1 MAFPTPEPGLV
12 IAFSYLWSE
21 EAEQGHAEGSKTR
34 PCAIVVAQIQEGG
47 QAPRVVVAPI
57 THSPP
62 ANPDRAL
69 ELPAAVRR
77 HLGLDEDRSW
87 IILDD
92 FNVFTWPG
100 FDLRTDPKTGR
111 CDYGFLPPLFFEQMR
126 RKYLQLIATSAA
138 SVTARDE
145 AAT

>member
-12 IAFSYLWSE
+12 IAFSYLCSE

-34 PCAIVVAQIQEGG
+34 PCAIVVAQILEEG

-69 ELPAAVRR
+69 ELPAAIRR
-77 HLGLDEDRSW
+77 HLGLDEDGSW

>member
-12 IAFSYLWSE
+12 IAFSYLWSD
-21 EAEQGHAEGSKTR
+21 EAAQGHAEGSKAR
-34 PCAIVVAQIQEGG
+34 PCAIIVAQLVEEGK
-47 QAPRVVVAPI
+47 APRVVVAPI

-62 ANPDRAL
+62 ADPDRAL

-87 IILDD
+87 VILDD

-100 FDLRTDPKTGR
+100 FDLLTDPRTGR
-111 CDYGFLPPLFFEQMR
+111 CDYGFLPPSFFEQMR
-126 RKYLQLIATSAA
+126 RKYGQLMATRAA
-138 SVTARDE
+138 SVTQRDE
-145 AAT
+145 GSS

>member
-1 MAFPTPEPGLV
+1 MAFPKPEPGLV
-12 IAFSYLWSE
+12 IAYSYLWSE

-34 PCAIVVAQIQEGG
+34 PCAIVVAQVLEEGK
-47 QAPRVVVAPI
+47 APRAVVAPI

-62 ANPDRAL
+62 ANPDLAL

-77 HLGLDEDRSW
+77 HLGLDEERSW

-92 FNVFTWPG
+92 FNVFAWPG

-111 CDYGFLPPLFFEQMR
+111 CDYGFLPPAFFEQMR
-126 RKYLQLIATSAA
+126 RRYQQLIAAGA
-138 SVTARDE
+138 VSVTTRDE
-145 AAT
+145 SAG